1 MALSPDI
8 MKTYGR
14 IDIAFTHGKGS
25 FLFSED
31 GSKYLDYATGIAV
44 NAFGHSHPDLINALQ
59 DQASKL
65 WHVSN
70 LYKIPEQDKVANL
83 LVKYS
88 CANQAFFCN
97 SGAEAVENALK
108 LSSFNTGKKRII
120 AFKNSFHGRTSAAVA
135 VTDNKYIN
143 SELNKQH
150 NVSFIEFNDNTK
162 LEIELDKGD
171 ACAIIFE
178 SIQGVGGLNQPD
190 EDFIN
195 GLAYYQKK
203 YQVSIIADEVQS
215 GFCRSGQFFAFQKFN
230 IQPDIITIAKG
241 MGNGFPVGGILV
253 NPNIHPQKGIL
264 GTTYGGN
271 HLACVA
277 SLSVLEYLKKN
288 NICKKALELE
298 SYFKNIASKFSSIK
312 KVKGRGLMLGI
323 EFDFDVSELRS
334 KLVYEHKIFTG
345 SSSNKNL
352 IRILPPLS
360 IKKNHF
366 DIFFNALNKSL

>member
-1 MALSPDI
+1 M
-8 MKTYGR
+8 
-14 IDIAFTHGKGS
+14 
-25 FLFSED
+25 
-31 GSKYLDYATGIAV
+31 
-44 NAFGHSHPDLINALQ
+44 
-59 DQASKL
+59 
-65 WHVSN
+65 
-70 LYKIPEQDKVANL
+70 
-83 LVKYS
+83 
-88 CANQAFFCN
+88 CN

-108 LSSFNTGKKRII
+108 LSSFYTGKKRII

-150 NVSFIEFNDNTK
+150 NVSFIEFNDINK
-162 LEIELDKGD
+162 LEKELDKGD
-171 ACAIIFE
+171 VCAIIFE
-178 SIQGVGGLNQPD
+178 SIQGVGGLDQPD
-190 EDFIN
+190 DDFIN

-215 GFCRSGQFFAFQKFN
+215 GFCRSGQFFAFQKFK

-253 NPNIHPQKGIL
+253 NPNIHPKKGIL

-277 SLSVLEYLKKN
+277 SLSVLEFLKKN
-288 NICKKALELE
+288 NISKKALELE
-298 SYFKNIASKFSSIK
+298 SYFKNIASKFNYIK
-312 KVKGRGLMLGI
+312 KVKGRGLMLGL
-323 EFDFDVSELRS
+323 EFDFDISELRS
-334 KLVYEHKIFTG
+334 KLVYDHKIFTG